1 MVKVTFY
8 SLLRS
13 NYNIKE
19 EFVEAASINDII
31 KQIMNKHPNIKQSSF
46 RYSVVFYKGK
56 PIHYYGFSK
65 KIEDGEQIIF
75 TQFVGGG

>member
-13 NYNIKE
+13 NYHIKE
-19 EFVEAASINDII
+19 EMVEPGSIHDII
-31 KQIMNKHPNIKQSSF
+31 GQIIEKHPKINQLSF
-46 RYSVVFYKGK
+46 RYSVVFYRGK
-56 PIHYYGFSK
+56 PIHYYGFNTLIK
-65 KIEDGEQIIF
+65 DGEEITF

>member
-13 NYNIKE
+13 NFHIKE
-19 EFVEAASINDII
+19 TTVQAGSIHDII
-31 KQIMNKHPNIKQSSF
+31 EQITQKYPHIKPSSF

-56 PIHYYGFSK
+56 PIHYRGFDT
-65 KIEDGEQIIF
+65 KIDDGEEIYF